1 MGIFGALPLSGGSLE
16 IENRPVV
23 RMTPAKAA
31 DLGIGLVPE
40 DRKGMG
46 LALHLDV
53 AANISAPS
61 LAEVARRG
69 LIDRRLERQIAE
81 REIERYQVACR
92 GAATPVITMSGGNQ
106 QKVLVARW
114 ARRCRL
120 LLILDE
126 PTRGV
131 DVGAKAEIYRLM
143 RELADSGIAIL
154 MISSELTEVI
164 GMADRVLVMREGRLT
179 GELTGTA
186 IDEESIMHLATSA
199 RAA

>member
-1 MGIFGALPLSGGSLE
+1 MCIRDSNVSLEVRAGEITALAGMVGSGRSELALGIFGALPLSGGSLE

-69 LIDRRLERQIAE
+69 LIDRRLERQI
-81 REIERYQVACR
+81 
-92 GAATPVITMSGGNQ
+92 
-106 QKVLVARW
+106 
-114 ARRCRL
+114 
-120 LLILDE
+120 
-126 PTRGV
+126 
-131 DVGAKAEIYRLM
+131 
-143 RELADSGIAIL
+143 
-154 MISSELTEVI
+154 
-164 GMADRVLVMREGRLT
+164 
-179 GELTGTA
+179 
-186 IDEESIMHLATSA
+186 
-199 RAA
+199 